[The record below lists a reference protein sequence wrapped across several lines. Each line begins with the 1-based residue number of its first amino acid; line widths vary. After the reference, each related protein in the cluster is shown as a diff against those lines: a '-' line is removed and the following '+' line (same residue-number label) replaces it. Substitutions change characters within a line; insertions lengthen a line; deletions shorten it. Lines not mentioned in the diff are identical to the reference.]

1 LNNRQLF
8 PRGLTLEGIRLVV
21 KRVNITVDP
30 KTLDEFYRLAAKK
43 GIKFSTWVQVKMEE
57 FIEEEKMIEEFR
69 QKKRSE

>member
-1 LNNRQLF
+1 
-8 PRGLTLEGIRLVV
+8 LEGIRLVV

-30 KTLDEFYRLAAKK
+30 QTLDEFYRLAAKK

-57 FIEEEKMIEEFR
+57 FIEEEKMIEEYR